1 MWQDLIDVL
10 TKLCSAYDG
19 LIKIGEKKRAA
30 LVTIDM
36 DGLSRILDEEQIAA
50 ARIQALEKRRGSILN
65 ELSHS
70 GKVKVKFGRAE
81 EFYHSAPTPAIEKK
95 LNALHQLLTVNVEQ
109 ALELRDNNQILA
121 QSALNAVNFHLNR
134 MTNAAVDPTYGNN
147 GANSITHQ
155 KKLDFK
161 A

>member
-10 TKLCSAYDG
+10 TKLCNAYDG

-36 DGLSRILDEEQIAA
+36 DGLSKILDEEQIAA
-50 ARIQALEKRRGSILN
+50 AGIQALEKRRGSILN
-65 ELSHS
+65 ELAHS
-70 GKVKVKFGRAE
+70 GKVKIQFGRAE
-81 EFYHSAPTPAIEKK
+81 EFYRHAPTPAIEKK

-134 MTNAAVDPTYGNN
+134 MTNAAVEPTYGNK
-147 GANSITHQ
+147 GGSVVTHQ
-155 KKLDFK
+155 KKLDYK

>member
-10 TKLCSAYDG
+10 TKLCNAYDG
-19 LIKIGEKKRAA
+19 LTKIGEKKRAA

-36 DGLSRILDEEQIAA
+36 DGLSKILDEEQIAA
-50 ARIQALEKRRGSILN
+50 ARIQALEKKRGAILN
-65 ELSHS
+65 ELSKS
-70 GKVKVKFGRAE
+70 ARPRITYGRAE
-81 EFYHSAPTPAIEKK
+81 EFYRHAPTPTIEKK
-95 LNALHQLLTVNVEQ
+95 LLALHQLLTVNVEE

-134 MTNAAVDPTYGNN
+134 LSGAAVEPTYGSK
-147 GANSITHQ
+147 GGDIVSHQ
-155 KKLDFK
+155 KKFDFK